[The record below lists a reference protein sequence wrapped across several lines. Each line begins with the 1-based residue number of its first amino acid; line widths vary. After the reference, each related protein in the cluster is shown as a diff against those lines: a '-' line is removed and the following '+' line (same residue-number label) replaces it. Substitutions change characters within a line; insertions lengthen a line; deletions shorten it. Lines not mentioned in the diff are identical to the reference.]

1 MISMSEVAKNRRL
14 LLQARIKSRLIRT
27 NIYKNLKVDQQ
38 KLLKEKYSPQIVT
51 IPLKYENKPFGCEEY
66 QSLCKRAGNNSDYGI
81 VDESIKENGEKGM
94 YFGHK
99 SHLRVG
105 VVTKDS
111 VKGRSVAARLF

>member
-1 MISMSEVAKNRRL
+1 M
-14 LLQARIKSRLIRT
+14 QARIKSRLIRT

-66 QSLCKRAGNNSDYGI
+66 QALCKRAGNNSDYGI